1 MCVVLS
7 LTYKIHGV
15 FCLWPRVPYRKKT
28 QFVPPGA
35 HLKLFLKSYLF
46 YRNSVMSGGSSHTAD
61 RVGRRDQ
68 AEGGPHVRGAGK
80 AASKGSM
87 DPVVAL

>member
-1 MCVVLS
+1 M
-7 LTYKIHGV
+7 
-15 FCLWPRVPYRKKT
+15 PYRKKT